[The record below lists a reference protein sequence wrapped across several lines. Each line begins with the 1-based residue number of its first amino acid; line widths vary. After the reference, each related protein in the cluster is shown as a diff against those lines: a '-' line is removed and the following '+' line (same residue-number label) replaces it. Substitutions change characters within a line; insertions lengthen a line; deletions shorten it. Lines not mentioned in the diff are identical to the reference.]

1 MLLAT
6 ATTGVRLPPP
16 RLSAAVATLPTAEC
30 AKLFG
35 RFAENQLYLDP
46 EVGGCCHS
54 ACDDCEWRLP
64 DGGYRF
70 DLLKAMKPKW
80 VPCYQHRDFGDERGS
95 HTPRWVA
102 ALFPDGAP
110 LARDAFGDRCAPP
123 SPRRPPIF
131 FARS

>member
-1 MLLAT
+1 MQ
-6 ATTGVRLPPP
+6 TT
-16 RLSAAVATLPTAEC
+16 VATLPTAEC

-123 SPRRPPIF
+123 SPRRQPI

>member
-1 MLLAT
+1 MQ
-6 ATTGVRLPPP
+6 TTV
-16 RLSAAVATLPTAEC
+16 AALPTAEC

-95 HTPRWVA
+95 HTPRWVS

-110 LARDAFGDRCAPP
+110 LAREAFGDRCAPP
-123 SPRRPPIF
+123 PSPPRHATPHAATR
-131 FARS
+131 